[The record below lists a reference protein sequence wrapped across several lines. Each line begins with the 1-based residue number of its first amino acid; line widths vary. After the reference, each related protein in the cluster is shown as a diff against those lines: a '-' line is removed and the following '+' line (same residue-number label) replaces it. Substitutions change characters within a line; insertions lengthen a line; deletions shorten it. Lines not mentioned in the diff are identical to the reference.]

1 MKFLLNNSAD
11 EWDMDRVHEY
21 FPEPM
26 ANLIQQIPISN
37 FGREDFISW
46 PQARLGIYTGR
57 SAYNMAM
64 TAKLF
69 SKRCA
74 KEHSDSF
81 DLASK
86 EKSWKAIW
94 AVNSPNKDSAVAN
107 GP

>member
-1 MKFLLNNSAD
+1 
-11 EWDMDRVHEY
+11 
-21 FPEPM
+21 
-26 ANLIQQIPISN
+26 
-37 FGREDFISW
+37 
-46 PQARLGIYTGR
+46 
-57 SAYNMAM
+57 MAM